1 MDLRTRVIVW
11 ALVALALG
19 LALALLGGVL
29 PPFALGAAIAY
40 LLDPTCRRLTALGL
54 PRSLAAA
61 LLILGL
67 LALGTGVLLAVVPLL
82 VNQLVQAAQQ
92 APELIDR
99 ARLLLNLRLGS
110 EGADELMTRIV
121 EVLRERAGGLSGEAL
136 ANAWAGGKAVVG
148 LAGMMVVTPV
158 VAFYLLLDWPRV
170 LASVDGLVPVRHRAV
185 VREVAREID
194 RAMGGLLRGFGTVC
208 LTLGT
213 FYALALTATGLD
225 FGLLIGLFSGAI
237 SFIPFVGATVGF
249 LLSMGV
255 AVSQFWAEPVWIA
268 AVAAIFMVGQAVES
282 NILTPRL
289 VGDAVDVHPLWL
301 LFALA
306 AFGAVFGFV
315 GLLVAVPAAAVIGVL
330 VRRGVARYKQSRF
343 YATDGQEGG
352 R

>member
-1 MDLRTRVIVW
+1 
-11 ALVALALG
+11 
-19 LALALLGGVL
+19 
-29 PPFALGAAIAY
+29 
-40 LLDPTCRRLTALGL
+40 
-54 PRSLAAA
+54 
-61 LLILGL
+61 
-67 LALGTGVLLAVVPLL
+67 
-82 VNQLVQAAQQ
+82 
-92 APELIDR
+92 
-99 ARLLLNLRLGS
+99 
-110 EGADELMTRIV
+110 
-121 EVLRERAGGLSGEAL
+121 
-136 ANAWAGGKAVVG
+136 
-148 LAGMMVVTPV
+148 
-158 VAFYLLLDWPRV
+158 V

-185 VREVAREID
+185 VREVACEID

-268 AVAAIFMVGQAVES
+268 AVAAIFMLGQAVES